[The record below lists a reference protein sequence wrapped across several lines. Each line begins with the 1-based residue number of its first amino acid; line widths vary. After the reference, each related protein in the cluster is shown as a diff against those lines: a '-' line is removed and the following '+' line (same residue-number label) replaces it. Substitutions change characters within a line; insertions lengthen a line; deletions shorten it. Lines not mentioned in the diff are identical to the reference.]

1 MHVPSQSGTPVRRGL
16 LMVTIERTAVH
27 TDSKVTE
34 IAVGITVVL
43 VAEDAGSADFGLA
56 SSDSAVLLIL
66 HCV

>member
-1 MHVPSQSGTPVRRGL
+1 
-16 LMVTIERTAVH
+16 MVTIERTAVH

-34 IAVGITVVL
+34 IAVGVTVVL

-56 SSDSAVLLIL
+56 SRDSAVLLIL

>member
-1 MHVPSQSGTPVRRGL
+1 
-16 LMVTIERTAVH
+16 MVTIERTAVH

-34 IAVGITVVL
+34 IAVVVTVVL